1 MEPLGCCWESFGKL
15 SGTFGSLLENVS
27 KIIHKVSKFYQK
39 SPKGDP
45 KVEEGSSKTV
55 SRIPPPETF
64 SVQLGLI
71 FFYKKMLK
79 QRRKLKPDFVPQV

>member
-1 MEPLGCCWESFGKL
+1 MEPLGCCWESFGSL

-27 KIIHKVSKFYQK
+27 KIIHKVAKFYQK

-55 SRIPPPETF
+55 LRTPPDAF
-64 SVQLGLI
+64 SVKSGSA
-71 FFYKKMLK
+71 FFYKK
-79 QRRKLKPDFVPQV
+79 KLKLELKIVPDLVPQV